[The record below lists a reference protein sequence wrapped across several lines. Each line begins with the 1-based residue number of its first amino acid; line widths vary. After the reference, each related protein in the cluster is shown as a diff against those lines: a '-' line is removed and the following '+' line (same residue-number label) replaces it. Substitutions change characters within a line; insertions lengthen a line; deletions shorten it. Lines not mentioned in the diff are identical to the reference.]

1 MHWAQRWWCCSYKL
15 SLPRSHRR
23 AEGDKLLFTQKAFFI
38 FNSTAA
44 SKCYLFW
51 ILLHHSL
58 PLLTLQTWWK
68 MIIYISHTDSQI
80 RYWKENALYFA
91 PLSVALYPELVKYLD
106 LEATTWHWAL
116 STHQWVYK
124 LCRGCLLPARPAKP
138 DFNLLPPNQWQCDK
152 CRWLSNKFNKL

>member
-23 AEGDKLLFTQKAFFI
+23 AEGDKLLFTQKAFSFSI
-38 FNSTAA
+38 QKQPPSVIYFEFSCITHCL
-44 SKCYLFW
+44 SLLCRLGERWLYTSLTQ
-51 ILLHHSL
+51 ILRSDIGKELHCIL
-58 PLLTLQTWWK
+58 
-68 MIIYISHTDSQI
+68 
-80 RYWKENALYFA
+80 R
-91 PLSVALYPELVKYLD
+91 LSVLPYIPELVKYLD

-124 LCRGCLLPARPAKP
+124 LCRGCLLPAPAKP

-152 CRWLSNKFNKL
+152 CRWLSDKFNKL